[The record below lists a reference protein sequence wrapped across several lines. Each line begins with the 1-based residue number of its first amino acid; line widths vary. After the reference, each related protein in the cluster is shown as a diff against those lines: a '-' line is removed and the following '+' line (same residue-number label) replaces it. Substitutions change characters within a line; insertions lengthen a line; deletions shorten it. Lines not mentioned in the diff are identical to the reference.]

1 MHVRTIAVGL
11 IALGL
16 AGGAAALATGSATS
30 RNQDT
35 ITACQKKYLR
45 VVSDASKCKAGERV
59 VTWSK
64 NGQVGP
70 AGPRRSGG
78 RDRPSRRARP
88 SRTRRGGR
96 SCRVGRQRARSDPRR
111 SRPGWSCG
119 SRRDLPGRAGLRVPL
134 STR

>member
-11 IALGL
+11 VALGL

-45 VVSDASKCKAGERV
+45 VVSDASKCKVGERV

-70 AGPRRSGG
+70 AGPAGPAG
-78 RDRPSRRARP
+78 EIGPAGARGP
-88 SRTRRGGR
+88 AGPAGAAGPAGSAG
-96 SCRVGRQRARSDPRR
+96 QRAQSDPQ
-111 SRPGWSCG
+111 
-119 SRRDLPGRAGLRVPL
+119 AQ
-134 STR
+134 